1 MQLLSIEISGFK
13 SFAKKTALEFSAA
26 ITAIVGP
33 NGSGKSNVAE
43 SFRFVLGEQSMKSLR
58 GKRGEDLIFS
68 GTQIT
73 VKSNRASVKISLDNA
88 DRMLNI
94 DFNEV
99 VIERIVHRDGTNEY
113 FINGSRVRLRDIM
126 ELVAHAHIGASGHHI
141 ISQGEADRILNATI
155 KERRVM
161 IEEALGLKVYQFKK
175 QESEKKLEKTEE
187 NMRSVE
193 SLRREIAP
201 HITFLKK
208 QVEKLQKAEG
218 MRSDL
223 RDICLLY
230 FKRESVYI
238 ASLKEHIA
246 CGKEGP
252 EQKKKEVEEKL
263 VVLKKELAVS
273 AKADVRSHAVVS
285 LEERMQAARNE
296 RSAAARELG
305 RVEGMIA
312 AWQEHSK
319 LAEERSDAHKH
330 RIVTF
335 SKVEEFVKHL
345 DTEIEHASARETL
358 EGIRAAITRIRGM
371 MEKFIERES
380 EVDEPSIILETKEYD
395 KYVEE
400 KKNIEEKILDLE
412 KEGKALEHEYKMM
425 REDMER
431 EKEAGREAEREMFE
445 LMRQQQVLHTELMQL
460 HLEEEQCERDEKEFK
475 QNLGEAAAVV
485 GREIGNYANV
495 TVQGDERVL
504 SDEEIITEGRDK
516 QHERRRT
523 IERMR
528 MRLEEMGTGTGIE
541 VKREFDE
548 VEQRDKFLAH
558 ELQDLRGS
566 ADALRELIKDLDTRL
581 DQEFKAGVL
590 KINREFQNY
599 FSLMFGGGT
608 ALLSIVREKK
618 RRRLQVVLRGEEE
631 GVDDSYAPEGDE
643 EGAEGMAID
652 VSLPRKR
659 ISNLDML
666 SGGERALTSIALI
679 FAISQVNPPPF
690 LILDETDAAL
700 DEANSR
706 KYGDMIENLAKHS
719 QLILITHNRETMSRA
734 GILYGVTMGGDGVS
748 QLLSVRLDEAV
759 LVAK

>member
-1 MQLLSIEISGFK
+1 MLSIEISGFK
-13 SFAKKTALEFSAA
+13 SFAKKTSLDFSSP

-68 GTQIT
+68 GTQSAT
-73 VKSNRASVKISLDNA
+73 KSNRASVKIALDNS

-99 VIERIVHRDGTNEY
+99 VIERTVHRDGTNEY
-113 FINGSRVRLRDIM
+113 AINGSRVRLRDIM
-126 ELVAHAHIGASGHHI
+126 ELVAYAHIGASGHHI

-201 HITFLKK
+201 HIAFLKK

-223 RDICLLY
+223 RLLCLEY
-230 FKRESVYI
+230 FKRESIYI
-238 ASLKEHIA
+238 TS
-246 CGKEGP
+246 
-252 EQKKKEVEEKL
+252 KKERLAHEREEPEKKRQELGEKL
-263 VVLKKELAVS
+263 AVLKKELILS
-273 AKADVRSHAVVS
+273 SKMDPRSNAVVS
-285 LEERMQAARNE
+285 LEGALHTVREE
-296 RSAAARELG
+296 RSVASRELG
-305 RVEGMIA
+305 RLEGMID
-312 AWQEHSK
+312 AWQLHIRKEH
-319 LAEERSDAHKH
+319 ERNEAHKQKT
-330 RIVTF
+330 IAF
-335 SKVEEFVKHL
+335 SRVEEFMVKL
-345 DTEIEHASARETL
+345 DTEMEHAASRETF
-358 EGIRAAITRIRGM
+358 EGIKIALARIRDLAK
-371 MEKFIERES
+371 KFIERES
-380 EVDEPSIILETKEYD
+380 EAEVPVVERDTKEYERHI
-395 KYVEE
+395 EE
-400 KKNIEEKILDLE
+400 KKKIEVKIVDLE
-412 KEGKALEHEYKMM
+412 KEGKALEHEYGMM
-425 REDMER
+425 REEMEKS
-431 EKEAGREAEREMFE
+431 KEAGREAEREMFE
-445 LMRQQQVLHTELMQL
+445 IMREQQVLHTQLMRFRA
-460 HLEEEQCERDEKEFK
+460 EEEQCEREEKEFK
-475 QNLGEAAAVV
+475 RDLGESAVVV
-485 GREIGNYANV
+485 GREIINYEKETVSGPNGAV
-495 TVQGDERVL
+495 TDDDILAE
-504 SDEEIITEGRDK
+504 DRDK
-516 QHERRRT
+516 QRERRRF
-523 IERMR
+523 IERVR
-528 MRLEEMGTGTGIE
+528 MRLEEMGTGMGIE

-548 VEQRDKFLAH
+548 VRERDVFLER
-558 ELQDLRGS
+558 ELGDLHCS
-566 ADALRELIKDLDTRL
+566 ATSLRELINDLDIRL
-581 DQEFKAGVL
+581 DQEFKAGVA
-590 KINREFQNY
+590 KINDQFQNY

-608 ALLSIVREKK
+608 ASLSVVREKK
-618 RRRLQVVLRGEEE
+618 RKRLQLVLEGEEE
-631 GVDDSYAPEGDE
+631 TMGDVASE
-643 EGAEGMAID
+643 EDEALGMSID

-659 ISNLDML
+659 VSNLEIL

-706 KYGDMIENLAKHS
+706 KYGDMIETLAEHS

-734 GILYGVTMGGDGVS
+734 GILYGVTMSGDAVS

-759 LVAK
+759 KVAK

>member
-1 MQLLSIEISGFK
+1 MLSIEISGFK
-13 SFAKKTALEFSAA
+13 SFAKKTSLDFSAS

-33 NGSGKSNVAE
+33 NGSGKSNVVE
-43 SFRFVLGEQSMKSLR
+43 SFRFVLGEQSIKSLR

-68 GTQIT
+68 GTQAAA
-73 VKSNRASVKISLDNA
+73 KSNRGSVKIVLDNS

-99 VIERIVHRDGTNEY
+99 VLERIVHRDGTNEY
-113 FINGSRVRLRDIM
+113 SINGSRVRLRDIM
-126 ELVAHAHIGASGHHI
+126 ELVAHAHIGSSGHHI

-155 KERRVM
+155 KERRMM

-208 QVEKLQKAEG
+208 QVEKLQKAES

-223 RDICLLY
+223 RLLCFEY
-230 FKRESVYI
+230 FKRESIYI
-238 ASLKEHIA
+238 TSLKERLMR
-246 CGKEGP
+246 EREEP
-252 EQKKKEVEEKL
+252 EKKKKELEEKL
-263 VVLKKELAVS
+263 LVLKKELALS
-273 AKADVRSHAVVS
+273 SKTDSRSKAVVS
-285 LEERMQAARNE
+285 LEERMHAVREE
-296 RSAAARELG
+296 RSSASRELG
-305 RVEGMIA
+305 RLEGMID
-312 AWQEHSK
+312 AWQLHICKEK
-319 LAEERSDAHKH
+319 ERSEVQKH
-330 RIVTF
+330 RTIEF
-335 SKVEEFVKHL
+335 SHVEELAQKL
-345 DTEIEHASARETL
+345 NTELEHASARETL
-358 EGIRAAITRIRGM
+358 EGIKTALLRIRALIQ
-371 MEKFIERES
+371 KFVDHESATETVSPQTDTREYERH
-380 EVDEPSIILETKEYD
+380 
-395 KYVEE
+395 VEE
-400 KKNIEEKILDLE
+400 KKKIEVKIESLE
-412 KEGKALEHEYKMM
+412 KEGKALEHEYRMM
-425 REDMER
+425 REEMER

-445 LMRQQQVLHTELMQL
+445 LMREQQVLHAQLMRFRA
-460 HLEEEQCERDEKEFK
+460 EEEQCEREEKEFK
-475 QNLGEAAAVV
+475 NDLGESVV
-485 GREIGNYANV
+485 VLGRELVNYDKETIKGSNGAV
-495 TVQGDERVL
+495 SDADVL
-504 SDEEIITEGRDK
+504 AEGRDK
-516 QHERRRT
+516 QRERRRSV
-523 IERMR
+523 ERMR
-528 MRLEEMGTGTGIE
+528 MRFEEMGTSTGVE

-548 VEQRDKFLAH
+548 VQERDTFLEREIGDLKRSA
-558 ELQDLRGS
+558 ESLRG
-566 ADALRELIKDLDTRL
+566 LINDLDARL
-581 DQEFKAGVL
+581 DQEFKAGVA
-590 KINREFQNY
+590 KINDQFQNY

-608 ALLSIVREKK
+608 ASLSVVREKK
-618 RRRLQVVLRGEEE
+618 RKRLQLILAGEEE
-631 GVDDSYAPEGDE
+631 SMDDAASDEE

-659 ISNLDML
+659 VSNLEIL

-706 KYGDMIENLAKHS
+706 KYGDMIENLAERS

-759 LVAK
+759 KVAK